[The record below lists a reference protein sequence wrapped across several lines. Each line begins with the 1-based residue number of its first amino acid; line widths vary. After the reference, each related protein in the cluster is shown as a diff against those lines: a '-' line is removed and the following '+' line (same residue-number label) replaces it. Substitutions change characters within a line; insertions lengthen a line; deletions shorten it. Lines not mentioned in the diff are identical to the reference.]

1 MMASYFELS
10 LVEQAIPTLAVMILV
25 SSLALLAQSRVI
37 ATIRLFAWQGVL
49 LAAVTALV
57 AWDAGESQL
66 FLSAALTFGL
76 KAVFIPW
83 LLVRQTRALNL
94 LKEADATI
102 RPGLVLLLAGGLIVF
117 CYGVVQPIKP
127 FATGVLRDSIALSL
141 AVVMLAML
149 MLITRRKAITQVVAF
164 MALENGLFFAAI
176 TATRGMPLVVELGI
190 AFDAMVAAVIF
201 GVFFFHMR
209 ESIGSLD
216 VSKLSRLSERVE

>member
-1 MMASYFELS
+1 MASYFDLS
-10 LVEQAIPTLAVMILV
+10 LTEQAILTLAAMILAN
-25 SSLALLAQSRVI
+25 SLVLLAQSRVI

-57 AWDAGESQL
+57 AWDSGEFHL
-66 FLSAALTFGL
+66 FLLAALTIAL
-76 KAVFIPW
+76 KVIFIPW
-83 LLVRQTRALNL
+83 LLARQARLLNL
-94 LKEADATI
+94 LKESDATI
-102 RPGLVLLLAGGLIVF
+102 RPGFVLILAGGLVVF
-117 CYGVVQPIKP
+117 CYAVVQPIAP
-127 FATGVLRDSIALSL
+127 FATGVTRDAIALSL

-176 TATRGMPLVVELGI
+176 TATQGMPLVVELGI
-190 AFDAMVAAVIF
+190 AFDVMVAAVIF

-216 VSKLSRLSERVE
+216 VNELSRLSEREE